1 MPNQVVIDAL
11 QVNDGIQT
19 VEVDLGSTAENV
31 KYGADSNVKTALDNR
46 IEKGYQVDNFYGEC
60 TTAGGEP
67 EKTVSLF
74 NGDNFSLRIGVEILI
89 KCSYTNTANN
99 PTLRV
104 GGTPAKPIL
113 YNTSQV
119 ESSQVGVVT
128 VAGRYIKYV
137 YDGQYWVWCGQ
148 SADVNTL
155 YTNASLGQ
163 GYGTC
168 TTAAATVAKVATVDN
183 YTLSTGGI
191 VAIKFTNAVPASAT
205 LNINSKGAKPIYF
218 RGAAIVANII
228 GAGDTATFIYN
239 GSQYVVISIDV
250 NTQQLITNS
259 INNLDKD
266 LVGGALNQYI
276 YSVEETN
283 GLVTAKAGAV
293 STAIDTSGTAPVSG
307 KAVANHVTSKLG
319 ALKLTAT
326 GGTGKYITK
335 IEQDNGKVTATAA
348 SVSSLL
354 ATENKESS
362 AVSIKANDTAD
373 IAMTPPTKTGYKA
386 LGLLGIDVNNAS
398 SGGQGASYINIL
410 GFGLRTADGKVY
422 AQVKN
427 TMSATIAKIQI
438 MFRILYVKNS

>member
-31 KYGADSNVKTALDNR
+31 RYGADSNVKTALDNR

-60 TTAGGEP
+60 TTAAGEP

-113 YNTSQV
+113 YNTSMV

-148 SADVNTL
+148 SADVNTT

-168 TTAAATVAKVATVDN
+168 STDAATVAKIATVDN
-183 YTLSTGGI
+183 YALSTGGI
-191 VAIKFTNAVPASAT
+191 VTIKFTNAVPADAT

-228 GAGDTATFIYN
+228 GAGDTVTFMYN
-239 GSQYVVISIDV
+239 GNQYVVISIDV

-259 INNLDKD
+259 INNLDKASVGGSGKYISAISQTNGLITATATSLLSTPTSGSAVPITSGGVYTALTNLKLD
-266 LVGGALNQYI
+266 AVGGA
-276 YSVEETN
+276 
-283 GLVTAKAGAV
+283 
-293 STAIDTSGTAPVSG
+293 
-307 KAVANHVTSKLG
+307 
-319 ALKLTAT
+319 
-326 GGTGKYITK
+326 GKYITTIK
-335 IEQDNGKVTATAA
+335 QTNGKVTATEGTLSTAVA
-348 SVSSLL
+348 SLF
-354 ATENKESS
+354 AIGNEESS
-362 AVSIKANDTAD
+362 AVTIAANDTKE
-373 IAMTPPTKTGYKA
+373 ITHTPAKTGYKA
-386 LGLLGIDVNNAS
+386 LGLVGIDVNNAS
-398 SGGQGASYINIL
+398 SGGQGASYINII
-410 GFGLRTADGKVY
+410 GFGRTVNGTIYV
-422 AQVKN
+422 QVRN
-427 TMSATIAKIQI
+427 TMSATTAKIQI